1 MIKMLLLTTVAL
13 MSGSAFAYEA
23 TGHASWYGPGFHGKK
38 TASGSRFNR
47 NALTAA
53 HKTLPLNSKAMV
65 TNLETKES
73 VVVTINDRGP
83 HGRGRLIDLSHA
95 AAKAIGIRG
104 VGKVL
109 VTALEDSD
117 LEPARIYED

>member
-1 MIKMLLLTTVAL
+1 MIKMLFITIAAL
-13 MSGSAFAYEA
+13 ASGSAIAYEA

-65 TNLETKES
+65 TNLETNES

-83 HGRGRLIDLSHA
+83 HGRGRLIDLSQA

-117 LEPARIYED
+117 LEPTKVFED

>member
-1 MIKMLLLTTVAL
+1 MIKMLFITIAAL
-13 MSGSAFAYEA
+13 ASGSAVAYEA

-65 TNLETKES
+65 TNLETNES

-83 HGRGRLIDLSHA
+83 HGRGRLIDLSQA

-109 VTALEDSD
+109 VTALEDFD
-117 LEPARIYED
+117 LEPTKVFED

>member
-1 MIKMLLLTTVAL
+1 MIKMLFITFAALTSSSV
-13 MSGSAFAYEA
+13 FAYEA

-65 TNLETKES
+65 TNLETHES

-83 HGRGRLIDLSHA
+83 HGRGRLIDLSQA

-109 VTALEDSD
+109 VTALEDSEF
-117 LEPARIYED
+117 EPTRIFED

>member
-1 MIKMLLLTTVAL
+1 MIKMLLISMAAL
-13 MSGSAFAYEA
+13 MSSSAFAYEA

-65 TNLETKES
+65 TNLETNES

-83 HGRGRLIDLSHA
+83 HGRGRLIDLSQA
-95 AAKAIGIRG
+95 AAHAIGIRG

-109 VTALEDSD
+109 VTALEDSE
-117 LEPARIYED
+117 LESARIYED

>member
-1 MIKMLLLTTVAL
+1 MIKMLFITITTFA
-13 MSGSAFAYEA
+13 SNAAFAYEA

-83 HGRGRLIDLSHA
+83 HGRGRLIDLSQA

-117 LEPARIYED
+117 MEYARVFED

>member
-1 MIKMLLLTTVAL
+1 MIKMLLITIAALT
-13 MSGSAFAYEA
+13 GNSAFAYEA

-65 TNLETKES
+65 TNLETNES

-83 HGRGRLIDLSHA
+83 HGRGRLIDLSQA

-117 LEPARIYED
+117 LESARIYED

>member
-83 HGRGRLIDLSHA
+83 HGRGRLIDLSQA

>member
-1 MIKMLLLTTVAL
+1 MIKMLFITTIAL
-13 MSGSAFAYEA
+13 ASSSAFAYEA

-65 TNLETKES
+65 TNLETNES

-83 HGRGRLIDLSHA
+83 HGRGRLIDLSQA

-109 VTALEDSD
+109 VTALEDSEMD
-117 LEPARIYED
+117 YGRVYED

>member
-1 MIKMLLLTTVAL
+1 MLFITIAAL
-13 MSGSAFAYEA
+13 ASGSAIAYEA

-65 TNLETKES
+65 TNLETNES

-83 HGRGRLIDLSHA
+83 HGRGRLIDLSQA

-117 LEPARIYED
+117 LEPTKLFED

>member
-1 MIKMLLLTTVAL
+1 MLFITIAAL
-13 MSGSAFAYEA
+13 ASGSAIAYEA

-65 TNLETKES
+65 TNLETNES

-83 HGRGRLIDLSHA
+83 HGRGRLIDLSQA

-117 LEPARIYED
+117 LEPTKVFED

>member
-1 MIKMLLLTTVAL
+1 MIKMLLLTTAAL
-13 MSGSAFAYEA
+13 MNGAAFAYEA

-83 HGRGRLIDLSHA
+83 HGRGRLIDLSQA

>member
-1 MIKMLLLTTVAL
+1 MIKMLFITIAAL
-13 MSGSAFAYEA
+13 ASGSAIAYEA

-65 TNLETKES
+65 TNLETNES

-83 HGRGRLIDLSHA
+83 HGRGRLIDLSQA

-117 LEPARIYED
+117 LEPTKLFED

>member
-1 MIKMLLLTTVAL
+1 MIKLLLLTIMAFA
-13 MSGSAFAYEA
+13 SSSAVAYEA

-65 TNLETKES
+65 TNLETNES

-83 HGRGRLIDLSHA
+83 HGRGRLIDLSQA

-117 LEPARIYED
+117 LEYAKIYED

>member
-1 MIKMLLLTTVAL
+1 MIKMLLITVATFT
-13 MSGSAFAYEA
+13 SSSVFAYEA

-65 TNLETKES
+65 TNLETNES

-83 HGRGRLIDLSHA
+83 HGRGRLIDLSQA

-117 LEPARIYED
+117 LEYARVYED

>member
-1 MIKMLLLTTVAL
+1 MIKMLFITIAAL
-13 MSGSAFAYEA
+13 ASGSAIAYEA
-23 TGHASWYGPGFHGKK
+23 TGHASWYGPRFHGKK

-65 TNLETKES
+65 TNLETNES

-83 HGRGRLIDLSHA
+83 HGRGRLIDLSQA

-117 LEPARIYED
+117 LEPTKVFED

>member
-1 MIKMLLLTTVAL
+1 MIKLFFITIATLT
-13 MSGSAFAYEA
+13 SSSAFAYEA

-65 TNLETKES
+65 TNLETNES

-83 HGRGRLIDLSHA
+83 HGRGRLIDLSQA

-109 VTALEDSD
+109 VTALEDYE
-117 LEPARIYED
+117 LEPARVFED

>member
-1 MIKMLLLTTVAL
+1 MIKLLLLTITAFA
-13 MSGSAFAYEA
+13 SSSAVAYEA

-65 TNLETKES
+65 TNLETNES

-83 HGRGRLIDLSHA
+83 HGRGRLIDLSQA

-117 LEPARIYED
+117 LEYAKIYED

>member
-1 MIKMLLLTTVAL
+1 MIKMLFITIAAL
-13 MSGSAFAYEA
+13 ASGSAIAYEA

-65 TNLETKES
+65 TNLETNES

-83 HGRGRLIDLSHA
+83 HGRGRLIDLSQA

-117 LEPARIYED
+117 LESNKVFED

>member
-1 MIKMLLLTTVAL
+1 MIKMLFITIAAL
-13 MSGSAFAYEA
+13 ASGSAIAYEA

-65 TNLETKES
+65 TNLETNES

-83 HGRGRLIDLSHA
+83 HGRGRLIDLSQD

-117 LEPARIYED
+117 LEPTKVFED